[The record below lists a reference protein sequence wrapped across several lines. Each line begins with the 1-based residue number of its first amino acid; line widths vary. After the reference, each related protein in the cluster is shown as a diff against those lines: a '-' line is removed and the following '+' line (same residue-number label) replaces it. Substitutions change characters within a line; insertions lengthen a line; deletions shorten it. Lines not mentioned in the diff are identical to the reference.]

1 MTAIDL
7 APVWRPENHQA
18 LFRLLL
24 EAAARPGHVANLSA
38 HLGGAPAALGV
49 LATLCDSTQTLADA
63 GGLLDAGAWRF
74 LDARPAPP
82 EAAAF
87 ILADGA
93 APPGFTPQLGTLE
106 APETGATLIVRV
118 ERLGE
123 GQRLIL
129 AGPGIK
135 GDCPLHVAGLAL
147 QWLSL
152 RAVWCAHFPLG
163 CDIALADAS
172 RVAILPRPTTI
183 KEG

>member
-7 APVWRPENHQA
+7 APLWRPENHQA

-24 EAAARPGHVANLSA
+24 EATARPGHVANLSA
-38 HLGGAPAALGV
+38 HLGGATAALGV
-49 LATLCDSTQTLADA
+49 LATLCDNTQTLADA
-63 GGLLDAGAWRF
+63 GGLLNASAWRF

-87 ILADGA
+87 ILAYGA
-93 APPGFTPQLGTLE
+93 APPAFIPSLGTLE
-106 APETGATLIVRV
+106 APETGATVIVQL

-129 AGPGIK
+129 AGPGIS
-135 GDCPLHVAGLAL
+135 GTRALHVAGLAPE
-147 QWLSL
+147 WLAL

-172 RVAILPRPTTI
+172 RVAILPRTTTI
-183 KEG
+183 TEG